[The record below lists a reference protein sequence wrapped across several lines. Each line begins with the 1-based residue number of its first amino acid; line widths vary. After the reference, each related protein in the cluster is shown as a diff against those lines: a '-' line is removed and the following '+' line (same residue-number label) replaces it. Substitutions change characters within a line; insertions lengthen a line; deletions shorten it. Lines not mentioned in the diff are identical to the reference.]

1 MDRRL
6 SLPVFGRSPDAY
18 SPQYMDDVVR
28 MLNILT
34 TLIRNPGEGRQTTMV
49 LTDLPTT
56 DYGLEP
62 GSLFQVDG
70 AVRISLQD
78 KPYVVGLSATGGV
91 GTVSVTV

>member
-1 MDRRL
+1 MDRRI
-6 SLPVFGRSPDAY
+6 SLPVFGRAPNAY
-18 SPQYMDDVVR
+18 APQFLDDMVR

-34 TLIRNPGEGRQTTMV
+34 TILRNPGEGRQTTMV

-70 AVRISLQD
+70 VVRISLQS
-78 KPYVVGLSATGGV
+78 KPYVVGLSAAGGV